1 MNKHKIVTGGVISGL
16 GKRNTAAQAQ
26 LPKKPEIKDD
36 HRRLTFLSL
45 RSVTGAKVSNAP
57 RPGAN
62 RKKGAP

>member
-16 GKRNTAAQAQ
+16 GKRNTAAQDQ
-26 LPKKPEIKDD
+26 LPKK
-36 HRRLTFLSL
+36 
-45 RSVTGAKVSNAP
+45 TGAKVSNAP